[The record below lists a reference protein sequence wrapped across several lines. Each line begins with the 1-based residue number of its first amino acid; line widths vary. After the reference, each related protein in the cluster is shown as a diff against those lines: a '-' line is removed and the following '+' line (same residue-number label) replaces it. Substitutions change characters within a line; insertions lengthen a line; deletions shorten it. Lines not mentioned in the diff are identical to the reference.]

1 MNTKNENPHVDDMTL
16 GVFLEIG
23 LAPDDEAR
31 LKTHL
36 RACTECFLR
45 MATLQKAI
53 HERESLRFEPTPV
66 DLIEKAKQLL
76 PTPEA
81 FVTEAKQLPAPQP
94 AGIWQTV
101 TNALGKLK
109 DWFIEF
115 PDRVIAGISGWL
127 DAHLVLGHRIPIAM
141 LPAGALAILVLLML
155 LWPQAAVENFA
166 LDSQLIISAPGP
178 LGFVSESEV
187 VKYKGMSVDLS
198 KDGAHLIFKWP
209 AVPNASFYEITLI
222 TNGEKRMITPLG
234 GVSATN
240 YYFPKHE
247 IQVKLEYIWEL
258 SGKLQDE
265 RGFVAR
271 AKFVCRK

>member
-23 LAPDDEAR
+23 LAPEDEAL
-31 LKTHL
+31 LKAHL
-36 RACTECFLR
+36 RACAECFLR

-53 HERESLRFEPTPV
+53 HERASLRFEPTPV
-66 DLIEKAKQLL
+66 GLIEKAKQLL

-81 FVTEAKQLPAPQP
+81 FVAEAKQLPAPQP
-94 AGIWQTV
+94 AGIRQSV

-109 DWFIEF
+109 DWLIEF
-115 PDRVIAGISGWL
+115 PDRVFAGLRDWL
-127 DAHLVLGHRIPIAM
+127 EAHLVLGHRIPIAM
-141 LPAGALAILVLLML
+141 LPAGALAVVVLLVLL
-155 LWPQAAVENFA
+155 WPKAAVENFA

-187 VKYKGMSVDLS
+187 VKYKGMSVGLS
-198 KDGAHLIFKWP
+198 EDGAHLIFKWP

-222 TNGEKRMITPLG
+222 TNGEKRKITPLG

-240 YYFPKHE
+240 YALPKQE
-247 IQVKLEYIWEL
+247 AKVKVEYVWEL

-271 AKFVCRK
+271 AGFVCRK